1 MLGDVQASFFLFFA
15 DANANSTLDYGKYY
29 VSEDKCK
36 RTIAK
41 SSDQL
46 GSDTVSLVEDADRQG
61 SPNSANTV
69 NRYGSY
75 GVVNFH
81 LVEE

>member
-1 MLGDVQASFFLFFA
+1 MLGDVQASFFLLFA

-36 RTIAK
+36 RAVAK

-46 GSDTVSLVEDADRQG
+46 GSNAMSLVEDTDREG
-61 SPNSANTV
+61 SPNSANSV

-81 LVEE
+81 LVKE